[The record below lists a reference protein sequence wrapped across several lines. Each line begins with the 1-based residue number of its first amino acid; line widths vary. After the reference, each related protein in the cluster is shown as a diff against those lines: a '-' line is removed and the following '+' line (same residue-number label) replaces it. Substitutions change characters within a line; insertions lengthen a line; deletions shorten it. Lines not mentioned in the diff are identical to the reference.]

1 MRYTTIIDIRDLPS
15 IWNNPNVT
23 RAYLFLC
30 LASGYHDADRD
41 LVKVSVRGLAA
52 LTGLSV
58 AASRHALTQL
68 QKAGLITRQADTWKV
83 TKFVIT
89 ETPAARPKTKR
100 EQQLEIE
107 RLKRAQEEKEYQAR
121 AARKKQLEAAWI
133 AAAQEAE
140 AALGAAVKDI
150 SCSFPTSSDGDYTL
164 AVKSAAAAAIISS
177 QEYKVI
183 LSRHFPQDVKF
194 YPRKFY

>member
-1 MRYTTIIDIRDLPS
+1 MRYTTIIDIRDLPQ
-15 IWNNPNVT
+15 IWNNPNCT

-30 LASGYHDADRD
+30 LAAGYHDEDRD
-41 LVKVSVRGLAA
+41 FVKVSVRGLAA
-52 LTGLSV
+52 LAGLSIS
-58 AASRHALTQL
+58 ASRHALLQL
-68 QKAGLITRQADTWKV
+68 QKVGLITRQGDTWKV

-100 EQQLEIE
+100 DQQLEIE

-140 AALGAAVKDI
+140 AALGSAVRDI

-164 AVKSAAAAAIISS
+164 AVKSAAAAAIISR
-177 QEYKVI
+177 QEYKMI

>member
-15 IWNNPNVT
+15 VWNNPNIT
-23 RAYLFLC
+23 RAYLFLS
-30 LASGYHDADRD
+30 LASGYHESDRD

-52 LTGLSV
+52 LTGMSV

-68 QKAGLITRQADTWKV
+68 QKAGLITRQADTWRV

-107 RLKRAQEEKEYQAR
+107 RLKRQQEEKEYQER

-140 AALGAAVKDI
+140 AALGEAVKDI
-150 SCSFPTSSDGDYTL
+150 SCSFPTSSNGDYTL
-164 AVKSAAAAAIISS
+164 AVKSAAAAAIIKR
-177 QEYKVI
+177 QEYRDI

>member
-1 MRYTTIIDIRDLPS
+1 MRYTTIIDIRELPQ
-15 IWNNPNVT
+15 IWNNQNIA

-68 QKAGLITRQADTWKV
+68 QKAGLITRQGGTWRV
-83 TKFVIT
+83 IKFVIT
-89 ETPAARPKTKR
+89 EIPAARPKTKR

-107 RLKRAQEEKEYQAR
+107 RLKRQQEEKEYQAR
-121 AARKKQLEAAWI
+121 AARKEQLEAAWR

-140 AALGAAVKDI
+140 AILGAGVRDL
-150 SCSFPTSSDGDYTL
+150 SCSFPTDGDGNYL
-164 AVKSAAAAAIISS
+164 IAVKSAAAAAIIKR
-177 QEYKVI
+177 QEYLNI
-183 LSRHFPQDVKF
+183 LSRHFSQDVKF